1 MGLFTAENNL
11 KYYNSIQIEIYD
23 KDFGLSN
30 KNFVMLDKK
39 KMRKQL
45 AEINLATNEEWKNPL
60 KQSFVFPQNVG
71 TGLGKI
77 T

>member
-30 KNFVMLDKK
+30 KNFVMLEKK
-39 KMRKQL
+39 NAETARRKF
-45 AEINLATNEEWKNPL
+45 ATNEVWKNPL
-60 KQSFVFPQNVG
+60 QQSFVFPQNVG
-71 TGLGKI
+71 NGLGKI